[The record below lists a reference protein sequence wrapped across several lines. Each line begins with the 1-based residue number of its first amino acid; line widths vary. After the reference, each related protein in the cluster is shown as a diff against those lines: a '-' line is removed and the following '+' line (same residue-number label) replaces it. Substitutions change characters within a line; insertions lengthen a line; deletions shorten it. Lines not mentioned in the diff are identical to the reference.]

1 MALFINMLCMAFFYC
16 LAGCRYV
23 ECRGAEATIKLHGSV
38 GRERQDANT
47 APLKGIICLYIE
59 VYPRQGT
66 LT

>member
-1 MALFINMLCMAFFYC
+1 MLCIAFFIVG
-16 LAGCRYV
+16 LGVVMLNVV
-23 ECRGAEATIKLHGSV
+23 EAPIKLHGSV